1 MSRFFYSRLPGKR
14 DLAAVCLAA
23 LAAFLLWNHPDIQ
36 ETALHTRIFLDDL
49 FSGRFFRFYE
59 DSMAMKTVYGYANA
73 AHYHI
78 VFYLICA
85 VWDLPVYLAQKLLGE
100 NDFAFMLWTKAL
112 GVTAFALCG
121 FAFKRLAAR
130 YLPDTRKAW
139 TPWLIWLCPAAFFG
153 VLCMGQYDSLCIL
166 VILLALPYWLDGDLL
181 RFALVMGLAMVFK
194 MFALFLIIPLVLLR
208 EKRLLRAAGY
218 IALSMWLYLP
228 GLFLFRGRD
237 GDAGFF
243 NGLIADRLFTGTLP
257 AVGDPSVV
265 LIGLALLFAGC
276 WCARLSDQRMQQAMP
291 WLCAAV
297 FGWLFLFVQWH
308 PQWLILLLPFLL
320 LTALQAKNQTFWWW
334 MQLIVNCGFFVLIAY
349 QYPGQLESNLF
360 DLGLL
365 GQFGLLVSAQPL
377 VRTSTIYFDLIPY
390 LSQLAPVAFCAPI
403 LAAIIGQFPTIKGQ
417 LADRLGG
424 GYLAR
429 PPMQIPVYGIFAASF
444 GIWWLAPV
452 LFGWCK
458 TMGLL

>member
-1 MSRFFYSRLPGKR
+1 MSKAPGR
-14 DLAAVCLAA
+14 HGL
-23 LAAFLLWNHPDIQ
+23 
-36 ETALHTRIFLDDL
+36 
-49 FSGRFFRFYE
+49 
-59 DSMAMKTVYGYANA
+59 
-73 AHYHI
+73 
-78 VFYLICA
+78 
-85 VWDLPVYLAQKLLGE
+85 
-100 NDFAFMLWTKAL
+100 
-112 GVTAFALCG
+112 ALCG

-139 TPWLIWLCPAAFFG
+139 TPGLIWLGPAAFIG
-153 VLCMGQYDSLCIL
+153 GLCMGQYDSLCIL

-320 LTALQAKNQTFWWW
+320 LTALQAKNQTFWWL

-365 GQFGLLVSAQPL
+365 GQFGLLVSAQPV
-377 VRTSTIYFDLIPY
+377 VRTSTIYIDQIPN

-424 GYLAR
+424 GHLAR

-444 GIWWLAPV
+444 GVLWLAPV